1 MDLISGFFRSGFEPP
16 DLVFDVFRSGD
27 VAPKYAVAAI
37 KKKFYSENP
46 HVVLYALMVRPT
58 LFLTMLSKAVV
69 VAKR

>member
-1 MDLISGFFRSGFEPP
+1 MAAVLRTGFEPP

-58 LFLTMLSKAVV
+58 LFLTMLLMAVV